1 MWDIILI
8 GAGPASASFGSS
20 IASSGLKV
28 MIIDGQTE
36 DRPKPCGGLLAPD
49 AQKILADLI
58 SLFQKVFWP
67 IRRYFL

>member
-1 MWDIILI
+1 
-8 GAGPASASFGSS
+8 
-20 IASSGLKV
+20 